1 MARAVAAAA
10 QRALPL
16 DWSAA
21 GSNDPPLLVGA
32 CNADAL
38 RFLAHPAL
46 WPVRCAVLVGPS
58 KSGRSLIGRVFA
70 RTSGGTLVDG
80 PDSLSEVALF
90 HAWNAAQ
97 SSGKPLLI
105 IADAPPAGW
114 GVALPDLRSRLA
126 AVPVV
131 HIGELD
137 DAHARD
143 LIAAQFA
150 QRGIGIAPDVAAF
163 IVQRMHRSH
172 ATLARIVDALDTASL
187 AQGRRI
193 GKKLAKEVL
202 TDAKLIIDDL
212 VDQAGMTE

>member
-1 MARAVAAAA
+1 MARAVAAPA
-10 QRALPL
+10 QQALPL

-21 GSNDPPLLVGA
+21 GSNDPPLLVGT

-46 WPVRCAVLVGPS
+46 WPVRCAVLVGPP

-70 RTSGGTLVDG
+70 RTSGGTVVDG
-80 PDSLSEVALF
+80 PSSISEEALF

-97 SSGKPLLI
+97 ATGKPLLI
-105 IADAPPAGW
+105 IADAPPADW
-114 GVALPDLRSRLA
+114 SVALADLRSRLA
-126 AVPVV
+126 AVPVAR
-131 HIGELD
+131 IGELD

-143 LIAAQFA
+143 LIEAQFA
-150 QRGIGIAPDVAAF
+150 QRGIGIAPDVARF

-172 ATLARIVDALDTASL
+172 ATVARIVDALDGASL

-193 GKKLAKEVL
+193 GKRLAGEVL
-202 TDAKLIIDDL
+202 RDAGLIVDDL
-212 VDQAGMTE
+212 VDQAGMKK

>member
-10 QRALPL
+10 QQALPL

-21 GSNDPPLLVGA
+21 GSNDPPLLIGS
-32 CNADAL
+32 CNAEAL

-46 WPVRCAVLVGPS
+46 WPVRCAVLVGPP

-70 RTSGGTLVDG
+70 RTSGGTVVDG
-80 PDSLSEVALF
+80 PASVAEEAMF
-90 HAWNAAQ
+90 HAWNNAQ

-105 IADAPPAGW
+105 IADAPPAQW
-114 GVALPDLRSRLA
+114 AIALPDLRSRLA

-137 DAHARD
+137 DAHARN
-143 LIAAQFA
+143 LIEAAFA
-150 QRGIGIAPDVAAF
+150 QRGIAIAPDVAAF

-172 ATLARIVDALDTASL
+172 ATLARIVDALDSASL

-193 GKKLAKEVL
+193 GKRLAKEVL
-202 TDAKLIIDDL
+202 IDAKLIFDDL
-212 VDQAGMTE
+212 VDQAGVTE